1 MSECCK
7 DCAIKFD
14 CPYYELENL
23 LECAYKT
30 KDRDEKPEEPR
41 GAKEEFEDSFNKLGK
56 ITTEIFKGKE
66 KPDEP
71 YKCDSLGHVGECKY
85 CRKTITKIIE
95 EVKKRYVSD
104 D

>member
-30 KDRDEKPEEPR
+30 KDRDEKPEEP
-41 GAKEEFEDSFNKLGK
+41 
-56 ITTEIFKGKE
+56 
-66 KPDEP
+66 